1 MSIKHIVKSNRAE
14 KTYEG
19 VALVSKKLLA
29 YFSPVRTIDTIT
41 LKDAEDFLDSL
52 KKTAP
57 KAVYNYHRV
66 LRAMFNKA
74 VQWNYLSSNVFEKIK
89 LPKRQAGKP
98 SYITETELQKIIG
111 CNIPVIVRQFV
122 ITAFYT
128 GCRLGELVNLRWEN
142 VNLKENIITIGDKNF
157 TTKTRKQRIIPIHPR
172 VAEVLSEL
180 QLSINSKR
188 SNLSGHPHSSVIS
201 KRSQPAGWR
210 SEDPD
215 LSGHHPGTVILNS
228 FQDLNSKRSLTSVRC
243 SLPADRHGED
253 PGLSGQVAAK
263 NLPNH
268 SFHGYVFAKSNSLPY
283 TKDYFS
289 RNFKRAC
296 RKAGI
301 DEDIHFHS
309 LRHSAATGMINKG
322 APVPSVQK
330 ILGHAN
336 IATTMLYTHPDLN
349 SLRDAISR
357 L

>member
-1 MSIKHIVKSNRAE
+1 MPGIVK
-14 KTYEG
+14 
-19 VALVSKKLLA
+19 
-29 YFSPVRTIDTIT
+29 
-41 LKDAEDFLDSL
+41 
-52 KKTAP
+52 
-57 KAVYNYHRV
+57 
-66 LRAMFNKA
+66 
-74 VQWNYLSSNVFEKIK
+74 
-89 LPKRQAGKP
+89 
-98 SYITETELQKIIG
+98 
-111 CNIPVIVRQFV
+111 QFV

-142 VNLKENIITIGDKNF
+142 VNLTENIITIGDKNF

-188 SNLSGHPHSSVIS
+188 SNLSVHLPSTIKH
-201 KRSQPAGWR
+201 Q
-210 SEDPD
+210 
-215 LSGHHPGTVILNS
+215 TS
-228 FQDLNSKRSLTSVRC
+228 F
-243 SLPADRHGED
+243 
-253 PGLSGQVAAK
+253 
-263 NLPNH
+263 
-268 SFHGYVFAKSNSLPY
+268 VFAKSNSLPY